1 MNLAT
6 QQGCFYLKA
15 LRLLFEAVTQV
26 LPPRPHILPR
36 SALRVTILEKPEPI
50 QPSRFVEKKPKVQT
64 SEATVSTAVINVI
77 HLLILYWELSLY

>member
-1 MNLAT
+1 MNPAT

-26 LPPRPHILPR
+26 LPHRSHILPR

-50 QPSRFVEKKPKVQT
+50 QPSCFVEKKPKVQT

-77 HLLILYWELSLY
+77 HLLILYWELALY